1 MITEHFQLIE
11 KFLEFVRSFESD
23 PDFEDTLEG
32 ISVEDLSMDGI
43 KYHVE
48 SALEAE
54 ELFDDDPEK
63 VKLLEELSEMLDFIE
78 GEDLYRSPDAQFE
91 DLGFKKKIMRPIPT
105 VFHTLVVFEKKTK
118 NGMRHILFMKNRTTK
133 GYTTRHLQATRK
145 TTSREPCIRPSTPR
159 WQSSTARIGT
169 NSKKTGERDRCFR
182 RVTIKGWRGPLK
194 NKDGIMD
201 NKATDFETLKS
212 QHQDFLKSSEEKI
225 KQLEEGINITDQNI
239 EDKKET
245 IEDLKQ
251 KLQWARKEKKQWEAN
266 QRERKEKLKTL
277 KKEHRT
283 AQQALN
289 ALNKATQTKGKK

>member
-118 NGMRHILFMKNRTTK
+118 NGMRHILFMKKPNNERLYNTTFTGDEKDDISRTL
-133 GYTTRHLQATRK
+133 HQAIHAKVAELDRK
-145 TTSREPCIRPSTPR
+145 NWDE
-159 WQSSTARIGT
+159 
-169 NSKKTGERDRCFR
+169 
-182 RVTIKGWRGPLK
+182 
-194 NKDGIMD
+194 
-201 NKATDFETLKS
+201 
-212 QHQDFLKSSEEKI
+212 
-225 KQLEEGINITDQNI
+225 
-239 EDKKET
+239 
-245 IEDLKQ
+245 
-251 KLQWARKEKKQWEAN
+251 
-266 QRERKEKLKTL
+266 
-277 KKEHRT
+277 
-283 AQQALN
+283 
-289 ALNKATQTKGKK
+289 